1 MNPSKL
7 SRERLYFY
15 STLNQINTS
24 IEVNTIYTVYIT
36 VDDGRTILI
45 NEKFKSRVNEIT
57 TTQLSKEN
65 LGAVCEVPF
74 VFESNRKQY

>member
-7 SRERLYFY
+7 SRERQYFDCSLMY

-57 TTQLSKEN
+57 TDDAN
-65 LGAVCEVPF
+65 AVVK
-74 VFESNRKQY
+74 RKFRSCL